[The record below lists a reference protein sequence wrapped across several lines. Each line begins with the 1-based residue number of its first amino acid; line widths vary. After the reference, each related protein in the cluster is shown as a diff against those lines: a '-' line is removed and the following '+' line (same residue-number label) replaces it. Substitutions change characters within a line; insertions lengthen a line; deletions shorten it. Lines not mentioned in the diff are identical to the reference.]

1 MKNKFQQF
9 LQQMK
14 EQEWYQQIQGAFQ
27 QLSPE
32 QQSYVKWG
40 GVSALVFGFFMVTWN
55 VMSSSNT
62 IKNDYYQKL
71 ELSQVLNQGSEE
83 LRRLKGQSAGM
94 TQSQNQS
101 WKKNPRIAGGIARH
115 ATRCD

>member
-14 EQEWYQQIQGAFQ
+14 EQDWYQQIQGAFQ

-83 LRRLKGQSAGM
+83 LRRLKGQSAC
-94 TQSQNQS
+94 NQMRLRS
-101 WKKNPRIAGGIARH
+101 
-115 ATRCD
+115 